1 MDFSGS
7 TDFYED
13 LEDNIIIPRPL
24 RPIARTPKVTYTLP
38 VYSPINNKNEP
49 YFKLQDEIV
58 GLNIYNIRLQ
68 EQIVKKNKTAF
79 NQKAKEFIY
88 KDDPIPD
95 VRNRYPRY
103 NNSSQ
108 ETKHEYFNKFPD
120 FDNFFK
126 GRFRDTRI
134 IKLGKYHNRCQTA
147 CFDNAEKGTCLGKR
161 IHNNIKF
168 MKKVLIPQT
177 KANNVIKNQSP
188 STGLK
193 VKGIIIKRQA

>member
-7 TDFYED
+7 TDFYES
-13 LEDNIIIPRPL
+13 LEGNIIVPRPF

-38 VYSPINNKNEP
+38 VYSPKNDKNET
-49 YFKLQDEIV
+49 YFKMQDEVI
-58 GLNIYNIRLQ
+58 GLNIYNTRFQ
-68 EQIVKKNKTAF
+68 ERTVKKNKTVF

-95 VRNRYPRY
+95 VRNRYIRY
-103 NNSSQ
+103 NNTSQ

-120 FDNFFK
+120 FEDAFK
-126 GRFRDTRI
+126 GSFRDARR

-147 CFDNAEKGTCLGKR
+147 FFDNVEKETYLGKR

-168 MKKVLIPQT
+168 MKKVLLPQT

-193 VKGIIIKRQA
+193 VKGIIIRRQA